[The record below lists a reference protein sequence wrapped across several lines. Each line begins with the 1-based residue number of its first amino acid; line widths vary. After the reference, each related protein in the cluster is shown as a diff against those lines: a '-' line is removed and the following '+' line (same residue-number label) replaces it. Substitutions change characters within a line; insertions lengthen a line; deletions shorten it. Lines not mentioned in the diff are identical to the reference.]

1 MWVGGNSKPA
11 VRRAVSRA
19 QGWAPFN
26 TFGYATASR
35 TAEISTVEELEAA
48 IAWANKYAAEI
59 GRTAPLDICFSAG
72 NLLDDSRSADE
83 RHATI
88 EKLEAAGVTW
98 LTIAPE
104 GTDRAEYTDRARA
117 FAGEFITP

>member
-1 MWVGGNSKPA
+1 MLYDF
-11 VRRAVSRA
+11 RRAAGSKIA
-19 QGWAPFN
+19 DTTISSSAP
-26 TFGYATASR
+26 
-35 TAEISTVEELEAA
+35 L
-48 IAWANKYAAEI
+48 YAAKRSSPW
-59 GRTAPLDICFSAG
+59 RTVSGEPTMEHASMLSAICFSAG
-72 NLLDDSRSADE
+72 DLLDDSRSADE

-104 GTDRAEYTDRARA
+104 GKDRTEYMDRARA